1 MEHEPERIDVGAGS
15 VTITWTDGA
24 STTVPGDT
32 LRSSCPCAECREH
45 ESKPRSIIQIGDRS
59 SLANA
64 QLIGG
69 YAIRFTFADG
79 HADGL
84 YPYGILRALGE
95 PAPDRR

>member
-1 MEHEPERIDVGAGS
+1 MDYEPERINVGTVS
-15 VTITWTDGA
+15 VRILWTDGV
-24 STTVPGDT
+24 STSVSGDR

-45 ESKPRSIIQIGDRS
+45 EGNTHSIVQIGNRS
-59 SLANA
+59 SIVDA

-84 YPYGILRALGE
+84 YPYGILRDLGS
-95 PAPDRR
+95 R

>member
-1 MEHEPERIDVGAGS
+1 MDHEPERISVDADS

-24 STTVPGDT
+24 STVVSGDR

-45 ESKPRSIIQIGDRS
+45 ESEARSIIQIGDRS
-59 SLANA
+59 SIADA

-69 YAIRFTFADG
+69 YAIRFTFGDG

-84 YPYGILRALGE
+84 YPYGILRELGS
-95 PAPDRR
+95 R